1 MNETTGA
8 WLRIFYLVGILSPNT
23 PAFLESIFGIGGA
36 GAVQVAINYRL
47 KRDDIHY
54 IFDHAEV
61 DSIIVDREYVHLL
74 NGFKPEIPRIIDED
88 SDNDLEGD
96 FNKAVLEGLEI
107 DRREGGRG
115 WEGLA
120 MEAGSEDDM
129 IALAYTSGTTARPK
143 GVEYTHRGAY
153 LGALGNV
160 VESGLNSGS
169 VMPKGRAKFVLHT
182 PPPRLRN

>member
-1 MNETTGA
+1 M
-8 WLRIFYLVGILSPNT
+8 FYLVGILSPNT

-61 DSIIVDREYVHLL
+61 DSIIVDREYIHLL

-96 FNKAVLEGLEI
+96 FNKAVIEGLEI

-120 MEAGSEDDM
+120 MEARSEDDM

-160 VESGLNSGS
+160 VESGLNGGS
-169 VMPKGRAKFVLHT
+169 VMPKGRAKFASH
-182 PPPRLRN
+182 PSFPRPRN